1 MVIFNSYG
9 FMLAFLPVTLV
20 VYFSAGR
27 AKAGQLGI
35 AILAVA
41 SILFAACSNLQS
53 AAVLTVSAAA
63 DYWLGHQVYRKHGTA
78 KKAWLI
84 AALILNIGTLAY
96 FKYINFLADSISG
109 LFGLENPWIRVS
121 LPVGLSFYTFHQI
134 AYLVDIYRG
143 ETAPCSFGEYLLY
156 IAFFPKLVQGPI
168 TQPQKLIPQFTD
180 LSRKSFR
187 CDNFA
192 KGLSLF
198 AVGLAKKV
206 LLADNFGKIVDYGY
220 GHIASL
226 NSFEALLAIAGYAFQ
241 IYFDF
246 SGYCDMAVGAALMFN
261 IELPQNFNSPYK
273 ALSISEFWK
282 RWHITL
288 TGFLTKYVYIP
299 LGGSRKGSARTYLNI
314 LVVFFI
320 SGLWHGAGYTFL
332 LWGLM
337 HGIAMVL
344 DRMFQ
349 KRYERLPKGIRW
361 VLTFVFVTIA
371 WVFFRADCIADAIA
385 MLNQVLAGGWSMT
398 INAELTE
405 TLLQPAFI
413 SIAGRLLGL
422 PVVVILSCTAALFA
436 VLFPKNST
444 DRLNTF
450 RSSRGTWLQT
460 YFLLTLSIL
469 SISGISTFL
478 YSNF

>member
-1 MVIFNSYG
+1 
-9 FMLAFLPVTLV
+9 
-20 VYFSAGR
+20 
-27 AKAGQLGI
+27 
-35 AILAVA
+35 
-41 SILFAACSNLQS
+41 
-53 AAVLTVSAAA
+53 
-63 DYWLGHQVYRKHGTA
+63 
-78 KKAWLI
+78 
-84 AALILNIGTLAY
+84 
-96 FKYINFLADSISG
+96 
-109 LFGLENPWIRVS
+109 
-121 LPVGLSFYTFHQI
+121 
-134 AYLVDIYRG
+134 
-143 ETAPCSFGEYLLY
+143 
-156 IAFFPKLVQGPI
+156 
-168 TQPQKLIPQFTD
+168 
-180 LSRKSFR
+180 
-187 CDNFA
+187 
-192 KGLSLF
+192 
-198 AVGLAKKV
+198 
-206 LLADNFGKIVDYGY
+206 
-220 GHIASL
+220 
-226 NSFEALLAIAGYAFQ
+226 
-241 IYFDF
+241 
-246 SGYCDMAVGAALMFN
+246 
-261 IELPQNFNSPYK
+261 
-273 ALSISEFWK
+273 
-282 RWHITL
+282 
-288 TGFLTKYVYIP
+288 
-299 LGGSRKGSARTYLNI
+299 
-314 LVVFFI
+314 
-320 SGLWHGAGYTFL
+320 
-332 LWGLM
+332 M